1 MDEKEL
7 RHGIVEAALAL
18 NTRGLSKGT
27 SGNVSARSKN
37 GCLITP
43 SGVPY
48 TDLNLDSIV
57 EIDLQGGIL
66 SGTLRPSSEWPF
78 HTAIYRARD
87 QAGSIVHCHS
97 LFATV
102 LAVQGLAIPAFHY
115 MVAAAGGV
123 DIRCAEYA
131 TFGTIA
137 LSENVITALEGRKA
151 CLMAQHGQVAFGSDI
166 EMALGLAETVEELAA
181 QYWHALQ
188 IAEPPTLSEAE
199 MAEVLEKFTTY
210 GVRREPS

>member
-1 MDEKEL
+1 MDEKDL
-7 RHGIVEAALAL
+7 RHEIVEAALAL
-18 NTRGLSKGT
+18 NNRGLSKGT
-27 SGNVSARSKN
+27 SGNVSARSRN

-57 EIDLQGGIL
+57 EIDLRGGIL
-66 SGTLRPSSEWPF
+66 SGTLSPSSEWPF

-123 DIRCAEYA
+123 DIRCADYA

-137 LSENVITALEGRKA
+137 LSENVIAALEGRNA
-151 CLMAQHGQVAFGSDI
+151 CLMAQHGQVAFGSDVKT
-166 EMALGLAETVEELAA
+166 ALGLAETVEELAA
-181 QYWHALQ
+181 QYWHTLQ
-188 IAEPPTLSEAE
+188 LGDPPLLDEAE
-199 MAEVLEKFTTY
+199 MEKILARFVHY
-210 GVRREPS
+210 GARP